1 MFLQLKTVRER
12 LSMDAFTIT
21 VLVVI
26 AGFAGF
32 AFGYNYALDCVK
44 LGHLEQDGFNY
55 SYFRNSRKRDKLGRD

>member
-1 MFLQLKTVRER
+1 
-12 LSMDAFTIT
+12 MDAFTVA
-21 VLVVI
+21 VLVMI

-55 SYFRNSRKRDKLGRD
+55 SYFRNSRKRGKLGRD